1 MSDLVFGLVLG
12 AIAGAVIQAVLVI
25 GGLYIL
31 NRITNRKPGKPDKWY
46 RHE

>member
-12 AIAGAVIQAVLVI
+12 AIAGAVIQAVFVV

-31 NRITNRKPGKPDKWY
+31 NRISRRKPAKRDKWY